1 LSSTKRWISH
11 RVDEEKVPLAIVKV
25 IELVASSNKGWED
38 AVQDAVREASQS
50 IRHIT
55 AVDVVRQTAHVE
67 DGKISEYRVTLHVAF
82 LVEHHS
88 HLIGGSV
95 TGKK

>member
-1 LSSTKRWISH
+1 MA
-11 RVDEEKVPLAIVKV
+11 VVKV
-25 IELVASSNKGWED
+25 IELVASSKKGWED

-50 IRHIT
+50 LRHIT

-88 HLIGGSV
+88 HLIGGSA
-95 TGKK
+95 TGKT